1 MGAIPSLIGL
11 LDEDEA
17 ATQRLAASALCNLLA
32 NHAENTRLVWDPG
45 FGACLRATSWQILAM
60 IVQSVDSL
68 NQFKLKTLNP
78 KP

>member
-32 NHAENTRLVWDPG
+32 NHDENKRLVWDPG
-45 FGACLRATSWQILAM
+45 FG
-60 IVQSVDSL
+60 V
-68 NQFKLKTLNP
+68 
-78 KP
+78 